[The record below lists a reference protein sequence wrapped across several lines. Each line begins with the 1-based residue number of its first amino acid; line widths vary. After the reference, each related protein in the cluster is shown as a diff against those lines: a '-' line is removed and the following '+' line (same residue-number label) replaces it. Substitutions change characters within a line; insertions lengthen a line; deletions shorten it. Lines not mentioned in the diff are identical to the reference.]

1 MITQKKEQQ
10 CQCAGTRMFKTNY
23 RQNKN
28 KKFVHIWDIYE
39 WEISFAGED
48 W

>member
-1 MITQKKEQQ
+1 MSVCRDQNV
-10 CQCAGTRMFKTNY
+10 KTNY